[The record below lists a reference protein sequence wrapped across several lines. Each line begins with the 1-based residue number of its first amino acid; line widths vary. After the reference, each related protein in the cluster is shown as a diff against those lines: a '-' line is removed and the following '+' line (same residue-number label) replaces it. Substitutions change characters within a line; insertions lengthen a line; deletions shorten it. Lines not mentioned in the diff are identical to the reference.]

1 MAWYS
6 KDYSYPIPRW
16 KFPHRLKDENGKSYT
31 GENAFDNRHKLG
43 WIDVPSPPTIEDTQK
58 LIWLGHV
65 WYVTDVT
72 DEKIAAQWKDIRSG
86 RDNELSKSDWTQI
99 PVSNVVFN
107 TIELSSDAVYSTFS
121 MTSNNAAIVVDDTV
135 TFGSVTGVVT
145 DVYMVTPDFDEEA
158 NSQPDDIVT
167 VQAQMEEHVANGS
180 IINFTGS
187 RIKYGEEIGD
197 PTETEE
203 INFAGVVE
211 STVSEAII
219 DGLAV
224 GETITSGSVTVDIH
238 EVVVANSTA
247 NIIRVVTPSNIPT
260 GAVTLNSTVTFAGT
274 ADSVTSM
281 AAYGYPG
288 NYIDANVHSQ
298 FVTYRQELR
307 DLPATYAAN
316 VYAVVYPDYP
326 DYSFDQ

>member
-6 KDYSYPIPRW
+6 KDYSYPVPRW
-16 KFPHRLKDENGKSYT
+16 RFPHRLKDENGKSYT

-43 WIDVPSPPTIEDTQK
+43 WIDVPSPPIINQYQELT
-58 LIWLGHV
+58 WLGHV
-65 WYVTDVT
+65 WNVSDKTDDV
-72 DEKIAAQWKDIRSG
+72 IASKWEVIRAE
-86 RDNELSKSDWTQI
+86 RDNKLAQSDWTQE

-107 TIELSSDAVYSTFS
+107 TIELSSGASYSIFS
-121 MTSNNAAIVVDDTV
+121 MTSNNAAITVDDTV

-145 DVYMVTPDFDEEA
+145 DVYMVTPPYGEEEEV
-158 NSQPDDIVT
+158 PDDVVT
-167 VQAQMEEHVANGS
+167 VKTQMTEHVANGS
-180 IINFTGS
+180 IINFTTAAN
-187 RIKYGEEIGD
+187 
-197 PTETEE
+197 TEVSFT
-203 INFAGVVE
+203 GVVAN
-211 STVSEAII
+211 TVSEAII

-247 NIIRVVTPSNIPT
+247 NIIRVITPSDIPT
-260 GAVTLNSTVTFAGT
+260 GAVTFNSAVTFAGT
-274 ADSVTSM
+274 ADAVTSM
-281 AAYGYPG
+281 AAYGHPG

-316 VYAVVYPDYP
+316 VYAVVYPQYP
-326 DYSFDQ
+326 DYQVD

>member
-16 KFPHRLKDENGKSYT
+16 RFPHRLKDENGKSYT
-31 GENAFDNRHKLG
+31 GENAFNNRHKLG
-43 WIDVPSPPTIEDTQK
+43 WIDVSSPPTIGVNDRLT
-58 LIWLGHV
+58 WLGHV
-65 WYVTDVT
+65 WNVADVT
-72 DEKIAAQWKDIRSG
+72 DENIAKQWEDIRAG
-86 RDNELSKSDWTQI
+86 RDNELAQSDWTQE

-121 MTSNNAAIVVDDTV
+121 MTSNNAMIAVDDTV
-135 TFGSVTGVVT
+135 TFESVTGVVK
-145 DVYMVTPDFDEEA
+145 DVYMVNPPWDMEGDAPD
-158 NSQPDDIVT
+158 PVVT
-167 VQAQMEEHVANGS
+167 VKAQMTEHVANGS
-180 IINFTGS
+180 IINFTS
-187 RIKYGEEIGD
+187 AAN
-197 PTETEE
+197 TEVSFT
-203 INFAGVVE
+203 GVVAN
-211 STVSEAII
+211 TVSEAII

-224 GETITSGSVTVDIH
+224 GGTITSGSLTVDIH

-247 NIIRVVTPSNIPT
+247 NIIRVVTPSDIPT

-281 AAYGYPG
+281 AAYGHPG

-298 FVTYRQELR
+298 FVTYRQALR

-326 DYSFDQ
+326 DYSPDQ

>member
-6 KDYSYPIPRW
+6 KDYSYPIQRW

-31 GENAFDNRHKLG
+31 GENAFNNRHKLG
-43 WIDVPSPPTIEDTQK
+43 WIDVPAPPAIGENERLT
-58 LIWLGHV
+58 WLGHV
-65 WYVTDVT
+65 WNVSDETDNI
-72 DEKIAAQWKDIRSG
+72 IASKWENVRSS
-86 RDNELSKSDWTQI
+86 RNLSLADTDWTQI

-107 TIELSSDAVYSTFS
+107 TIELSSDAVHSTFS
-121 MTSNNAAIVVDDTV
+121 MTSNNAAITVNDTV

-145 DVYMVTPDFDEEA
+145 DVYMVTPPYDIEEEA
-158 NSQPDDIVT
+158 PDDVVT
-167 VQAQMEEHVANGS
+167 VKAQMTEHVANGS
-180 IINFTGS
+180 IINFTS
-187 RIKYGEEIGD
+187 AAN
-197 PTETEE
+197 TEVSFT
-203 INFAGVVE
+203 GVIE
-211 STVSEAII
+211 NTVSEAII

-247 NIIRVVTPSNIPT
+247 NIIRVVTPSDIPT

-281 AAYGYPG
+281 AAYGHPG
-288 NYIDANVHSQ
+288 RYILANVHSQ
-298 FVTYRQELR
+298 FVTYRQALR
-307 DLPATYAAN
+307 DLPETYAAN

>member
-6 KDYSYPIPRW
+6 KDYSYPVPRW

-43 WIDVPSPPTIEDTQK
+43 WIDVPIPPVIGENQELT
-58 LIWLGHV
+58 WLGHV
-65 WYVTDVT
+65 WHVADIT
-72 DEKIAAQWKDIRSG
+72 DEKIANKWESIRST
-86 RDNELSKSDWTQI
+86 RDQILIDTDWTQV

-121 MTSNNAAIVVDDTV
+121 MTSNNAMIAVDDTV

-145 DVYMVTPDFDEEA
+145 DVYMVTPPYDIEEEV
-158 NSQPDDIVT
+158 PDDVVT
-167 VQAQMEEHVANGS
+167 VKTQMTEHVANGS
-180 IINFTGS
+180 IINFTS
-187 RIKYGEEIGD
+187 AAN
-197 PTETEE
+197 TEVSFT
-203 INFAGVVE
+203 GVVE

-247 NIIRVVTPSNIPT
+247 NIIRVVTPSDIPT

-281 AAYGYPG
+281 AAYGHPG
-288 NYIDANVHSQ
+288 RYILANVHSQ
-298 FVTYRQELR
+298 FVTYRQALR
-307 DLPATYAAN
+307 DLPETYAAN

>member
-43 WIDVPSPPTIEDTQK
+43 WIDVPSPPTIEDTEK
-58 LIWLGHV
+58 LTWLGYV
-65 WYVTDVT
+65 WNVTDNT
-72 DEKIAAQWKDIRSG
+72 DNIIASKWEEVRSIRDSNLA
-86 RDNELSKSDWTQI
+86 DTDWTQE

-107 TIELSSDAVYSTFS
+107 TIELSSGASYSTFS
-121 MTSNNAAIVVDDTV
+121 MTSNNAAIAVDDTV

-145 DVYMVTPDFDEEA
+145 DVYMVTPPYDIEDER
-158 NSQPDDIVT
+158 PDDVVT
-167 VQAQMEEHVANGS
+167 VKAQMTEHVANGS
-180 IINFTGS
+180 IINFTTAAN
-187 RIKYGEEIGD
+187 
-197 PTETEE
+197 TEVSFT
-203 INFAGVVE
+203 GVVAN
-211 STVSEAII
+211 TVSEAII

-316 VYAVVYPDYP
+316 VYAVVYPSYP
-326 DYSFDQ
+326 DYQVDQ

>member
-6 KDYSYPIPRW
+6 KDYSYPVPRW
-16 KFPHRLKDENGKSYT
+16 RFPFRLKDENGKSYT
-31 GENAFDNRHKLG
+31 GENAFNNRHKLG
-43 WIDVPSPPTIEDTQK
+43 WIDVPTPPTIDDTQR
-58 LIWLGHV
+58 LTWLGYV
-65 WYVTDVT
+65 WHVT
-72 DEKIAAQWKDIRSG
+72 DETDNIIASKWENVRSV
-86 RDNELSKSDWTQI
+86 RNQNLADTDWTQE

-121 MTSNNAAIVVDDTV
+121 MTSNNAAISVDDTV

-145 DVYMVTPDFDEEA
+145 DVYMVNPPWDMEGDVPD
-158 NSQPDDIVT
+158 PVVT
-167 VQAQMEEHVANGS
+167 VKSQMTEHVANGS
-180 IINFTGS
+180 IINFTTAAN
-187 RIKYGEEIGD
+187 
-197 PTETEE
+197 TEVSFT
-203 INFAGVVE
+203 GVVAN
-211 STVSEAII
+211 TVSEAII

-238 EVVVANSTA
+238 EVLVANSTA
-247 NIIRVVTPSNIPT
+247 NIIRVVTPSDIPT

-281 AAYGYPG
+281 AAYGHPG
-288 NYIDANVHSQ
+288 NYILANVHSQ

-326 DYSFDQ
+326 DYSLDK

>member
-6 KDYSYPIPRW
+6 KDYSYPVPRW

-43 WIDVPSPPTIEDTQK
+43 WIDVPAPPVIGENQEVT
-58 LIWLGHV
+58 WLGHV
-65 WYVTDVT
+65 WNITDVT
-72 DEKIAAQWKDIRSG
+72 EKKIEAQWADIRSG
-86 RDNELSKSDWTQI
+86 RDNELAQSDWTQI
-99 PVSNVVFN
+99 PASNVVFN

-121 MTSNNAAIVVDDTV
+121 MTSNNAAIAVDDTV
-135 TFGSVTGVVT
+135 TFGSVTGVVK
-145 DVYMVTPDFDEEA
+145 DVYMVNPPWDMEGDAPD
-158 NSQPDDIVT
+158 PVVT
-167 VQAQMEEHVANGS
+167 VKTQMTEHVANGS
-180 IINFTGS
+180 IINFTS
-187 RIKYGEEIGD
+187 AAN
-197 PTETEE
+197 TEVSFT
-203 INFAGVVE
+203 GVVE

-247 NIIRVVTPSNIPT
+247 NIIRVVTPSDIPT

-281 AAYGYPG
+281 AAYGHPG
-288 NYIDANVHSQ
+288 NYILANVHSQ
-298 FVTYRQELR
+298 FVTYRQALR

-326 DYSFDQ
+326 DYQVD

>member
-31 GENAFDNRHKLG
+31 GENAFNNRHKLG
-43 WIDVPSPPTIEDTQK
+43 WIDVPRPPSISENERLT
-58 LIWLGHV
+58 WLGHV
-65 WYVTDVT
+65 WNVADVT
-72 DEKIAAQWKDIRSG
+72 DEIIASKWENVRSV
-86 RDNELSKSDWTQI
+86 RNQSLADTDWTQE

-121 MTSNNAAIVVDDTV
+121 MTSNNAMIAVDDTV
-135 TFGSVTGVVT
+135 TFGSVTGIVT
-145 DVYMVTPDFDEEA
+145 GVSMVTPNFDEEA
-158 NSQPDDIVT
+158 NTQPDDVVT
-167 VQAQMEEHVANGS
+167 VKTQMTEHVANGS
-180 IINFTGS
+180 IINFTTAAN
-187 RIKYGEEIGD
+187 
-197 PTETEE
+197 TEVSFT
-203 INFAGVVE
+203 GVVA

-224 GETITSGSVTVDIH
+224 GDKITSGSVTVDIH
-238 EVVVANSTA
+238 EVLVANSTA
-247 NIIRVVTPSNIPT
+247 NIIRVVTPSDIPT

-281 AAYGYPG
+281 AAYGHPG
-288 NYIDANVHSQ
+288 NYILANVHSQ

-316 VYAVVYPDYP
+316 VYAVVYPSYP
-326 DYSFDQ
+326 DYSPDQ

>member
-6 KDYSYPIPRW
+6 KDYSYPVPRW

-31 GENAFDNRHKLG
+31 GENAFNNRHKLG
-43 WIDVPSPPTIEDTQK
+43 WIDVPTPPTIDDNQELT
-58 LIWLGHV
+58 WLGYI
-65 WYVTDVT
+65 WNITDVT
-72 DEKIAAQWKDIRSG
+72 DKNIANEWEHIRSI
-86 RDNELSKSDWTQI
+86 RNDSLADTDWTQV

-107 TIELSSDAVYSTFS
+107 TIELSSDAVHSTFS
-121 MTSNNAAIVVDDTV
+121 MTSNNAAIAVDDTV

-145 DVYMVTPDFDEEA
+145 DVYMVTPSFGEEEEV
-158 NSQPDDIVT
+158 PDDVVT
-167 VQAQMEEHVANGS
+167 VKTQMTQHVANGS
-180 IINFTGS
+180 IINFTS
-187 RIKYGEEIGD
+187 AAN
-197 PTETEE
+197 TEVSFT
-203 INFAGVVE
+203 GVVE

-247 NIIRVVTPSNIPT
+247 NIIRVVTPSDIPT

-281 AAYGYPG
+281 AAYGHPG
-288 NYIDANVHSQ
+288 NYILANVHSQ
-298 FVTYRQELR
+298 FVTYRQALR
-307 DLPATYAAN
+307 DLPATYANN

-326 DYSFDQ
+326 DYSPDQ

>member
-31 GENAFDNRHKLG
+31 GENAFDNRHELG
-43 WIDVPSPPTIEDTQK
+43 WIDVPSPPALEDNQRLT
-58 LIWLGHV
+58 WLGYVWHV
-65 WYVTDVT
+65 SDETDKV
-72 DEKIAAQWKDIRSG
+72 IASKWEQVRSIRDS
-86 RDNELSKSDWTQI
+86 NLTETDWTQE

-121 MTSNNAAIVVDDTV
+121 MTSNNAAIAVDDTV

-145 DVYMVTPDFDEEA
+145 DVYMVNLPHDIEEDAPD
-158 NSQPDDIVT
+158 PVVT
-167 VQAQMEEHVANGS
+167 VKAQMTEHVANGS
-180 IINFTGS
+180 IMNFTTAAN
-187 RIKYGEEIGD
+187 
-197 PTETEE
+197 TEVSFT
-203 INFAGVVE
+203 GVVE

-247 NIIRVVTPSNIPT
+247 NIIRVVTPSDIPT
-260 GAVTLNSTVTFAGT
+260 GAVTLNSTVTFAGA

-281 AAYGYPG
+281 AAYGHPG
-288 NYIDANVHSQ
+288 NYILANVHSQ
-298 FVTYRQELR
+298 FVTYRQALR

-326 DYSFDQ
+326 DYSPDQ

>member
-31 GENAFDNRHKLG
+31 GENAFNNRHKLG
-43 WIDVPSPPTIEDTQK
+43 WIDVPAPPAIGENERLT
-58 LIWLGHV
+58 WLGHV
-65 WYVTDVT
+65 WNVSDETDNI
-72 DEKIAAQWKDIRSG
+72 IASKWENVRSS
-86 RDNELSKSDWTQI
+86 RNLSLADTDWTQV

-107 TIELSSDAVYSTFS
+107 TIELSSDAVHSTFS
-121 MTSNNAAIVVDDTV
+121 MTSNNAAITVNDTV
-135 TFGSVTGVVT
+135 TFGSVTGVVK
-145 DVYMVTPDFDEEA
+145 DVYMVSPPWDMEEDVPD
-158 NSQPDDIVT
+158 PVVT
-167 VQAQMEEHVANGS
+167 VKTQMTEHVANGS
-180 IINFTGS
+180 IINFTS
-187 RIKYGEEIGD
+187 AAN
-197 PTETEE
+197 TEVSFT
-203 INFAGVVE
+203 GVVAN
-211 STVSEAII
+211 TVSEAII

-247 NIIRVVTPSNIPT
+247 NIIRVVTPSDIPT

-281 AAYGYPG
+281 AAYGHPG
-288 NYIDANVHSQ
+288 RYIDANVHSQ

-316 VYAVVYPDYP
+316 VHAVVYPDYP
-326 DYSFDQ
+326 DYSPDQ

>member
-6 KDYSYPIPRW
+6 KDYSYPIQRW

-31 GENAFDNRHKLG
+31 GENAFNNRHKLG
-43 WIDVPSPPTIEDTQK
+43 WIDVPAPPAIGENERLT
-58 LIWLGHV
+58 WLGHV
-65 WYVTDVT
+65 WNVTDVT
-72 DEKIAAQWKDIRSG
+72 NENIANKWEGIRST
-86 RDNELSKSDWTQI
+86 RDQILIDTDWTQV

-107 TIELSSDAVYSTFS
+107 TIELSSDAVHSTFS
-121 MTSNNAAIVVDDTV
+121 MTSNNAAIAVNDTV

-145 DVYMVTPDFDEEA
+145 DVYMVNPPWDMEGDVPD
-158 NSQPDDIVT
+158 PVVT
-167 VQAQMEEHVANGS
+167 VKTQMTEHVANGS
-180 IINFTGS
+180 IINFTS
-187 RIKYGEEIGD
+187 AAN
-197 PTETEE
+197 TEVSFT
-203 INFAGVVE
+203 GVVE
-211 STVSEAII
+211 NTVSEAII

-247 NIIRVVTPSNIPT
+247 NIIRVVTPSDIPT

-281 AAYGYPG
+281 AAYGHPG
-288 NYIDANVHSQ
+288 NYILANVHSQ

-326 DYSFDQ
+326 DYSPDQ

>member
-58 LIWLGHV
+58 LTWLGHV

-121 MTSNNAAIVVDDTV
+121 MTSNNAAIAVDDAV
-135 TFGSVTGVVT
+135 TFGSVTGIVT
-145 DVYMVTPDFDEEA
+145 DVYMVTPPYDMEEEV
-158 NSQPDDIVT
+158 PDDVVT
-167 VQAQMEEHVANGS
+167 VKAQMTEHVANGS
-180 IINFTGS
+180 IINFTTAAN
-187 RIKYGEEIGD
+187 
-197 PTETEE
+197 TEVSFT
-203 INFAGVVE
+203 GVVAN
-211 STVSEAII
+211 TVSEAII

-238 EVVVANSTA
+238 EIVVANSTA
-247 NIIRVVTPSNIPT
+247 NIIRVITPSDIPT

-274 ADSVTSM
+274 ADAVTSM

-316 VYAVVYPDYP
+316 VYAVVYPSYP
-326 DYSFDQ
+326 DYQVD

>member
-31 GENAFDNRHKLG
+31 GENAFNNRHELG
-43 WIDVPSPPTIEDTQK
+43 WIDVPSPPTIDDTQR
-58 LIWLGHV
+58 LTWLGHV
-65 WYVTDVT
+65 WHVDDVT
-72 DEKIAAQWKDIRSG
+72 DEIIASKWENVRSV
-86 RDNELSKSDWTQI
+86 RNQSLADTDWTQE
-99 PVSNVVFN
+99 PASNVVFN

-121 MTSNNAAIVVDDTV
+121 MTSNNAMIAVDDTV
-135 TFGSVTGVVT
+135 TFGSVTGIVT
-145 DVYMVTPDFDEEA
+145 GVSMVSPSFDEEA
-158 NSQPDDIVT
+158 NTQPDDVVT
-167 VQAQMEEHVANGS
+167 VKTQMTEHVANGS
-180 IINFTGS
+180 IINFTTAAN
-187 RIKYGEEIGD
+187 
-197 PTETEE
+197 TEVSFT
-203 INFAGVVE
+203 GVVA

-224 GETITSGSVTVDIH
+224 GDTITSGSVTVDIH
-238 EVVVANSTA
+238 EVLVANSTA
-247 NIIRVVTPSNIPT
+247 NIIRVVTPSDIST

-281 AAYGYPG
+281 AAYGHPG
-288 NYIDANVHSQ
+288 NYILANVHSQ

-316 VYAVVYPDYP
+316 VYAVVYPSYP
-326 DYSFDQ
+326 DYSPDQ

>member
-6 KDYSYPIPRW
+6 KDYSYPVPRW

-43 WIDVPSPPTIEDTQK
+43 WIDVPSPPTIDDNQELT
-58 LIWLGHV
+58 WLGYV
-65 WYVTDVT
+65 WNVYDMTDDITTSKWEDVRSLRN
-72 DEKIAAQWKDIRSG
+72 DSLAQ
-86 RDNELSKSDWTQI
+86 SDWTQE

-121 MTSNNAAIVVDDTV
+121 MTSNNAAITVDDTV

-145 DVYMVTPDFDEEA
+145 DVYMVTPPYGMEDEV
-158 NSQPDDIVT
+158 PDDVVT
-167 VQAQMEEHVANGS
+167 VKAQMTEHVANGS
-180 IINFTGS
+180 IINFTTAAN
-187 RIKYGEEIGD
+187 
-197 PTETEE
+197 TEVSFT
-203 INFAGVVE
+203 GVIAD
-211 STVSEAII
+211 TVSEAII

-224 GETITSGSVTVDIH
+224 GETITSGSITADIH
-238 EVVVANSTA
+238 EVLVANSTA
-247 NIIRVVTPSNIPT
+247 NIIKVVTPSDIPT

-274 ADSVTSM
+274 ADDVTSM
-281 AAYGYPG
+281 AAYGHPG

-316 VYAVVYPDYP
+316 VYAVIYPQYPDYQV
-326 DYSFDQ
+326 D

>member
-6 KDYSYPIPRW
+6 KDYSYPVPRW
-16 KFPHRLKDENGKSYT
+16 RFPHRLKDENGKSYT

-43 WIDVPSPPTIEDTQK
+43 WIDVPSPPIVDNNQELT
-58 LIWLGHV
+58 WLGYV
-65 WYVTDVT
+65 WNVTDVT
-72 DEKIAAQWKDIRSG
+72 DKNIANEWEKV
-86 RDNELSKSDWTQI
+86 RDDRNQYLEDTDWTQE

-121 MTSNNAAIVVDDTV
+121 MTSNNAAISVDDTV

-145 DVYMVTPDFDEEA
+145 DVYMVTPPYDTEEGEV
-158 NSQPDDIVT
+158 PDDVVT
-167 VQAQMEEHVANGS
+167 VKTQMTEHVANGS
-180 IINFTGS
+180 IINFTTAAN
-187 RIKYGEEIGD
+187 
-197 PTETEE
+197 TEVSFT
-203 INFAGVVE
+203 GVVAN
-211 STVSEAII
+211 TVSEAII

-247 NIIRVVTPSNIPT
+247 NIIRVITPSDIPT
-260 GAVTLNSTVTFAGT
+260 GAVTLNGTVTFAGT

-281 AAYGYPG
+281 AAYGHPG
-288 NYIDANVHSQ
+288 NYIPANVHSQ

-316 VYAVVYPDYP
+316 VYAVVYPSYP
-326 DYSFDQ
+326 DYQVD

>member
-6 KDYSYPIPRW
+6 KDYSYPVPRW
-16 KFPHRLKDENGKSYT
+16 RFPHRLKDENGKSYT
-31 GENAFDNRHKLG
+31 GKNAFDNRHKLG

-58 LIWLGHV
+58 LIWLGYV
-65 WYVTDVT
+65 WNVTDDT
-72 DEKIAAQWKDIRSG
+72 DNVIASKWENIRIV
-86 RDNELSKSDWTQI
+86 RDNELAQSDWTQE

-107 TIELSSDAVYSTFS
+107 TIELSSGASYSTFS
-121 MTSNNAAIVVDDTV
+121 MTSNNAAIAVDDTV

-145 DVYMVTPDFDEEA
+145 DVYMVTPPYDIEDEK
-158 NSQPDDIVT
+158 PDDVVT
-167 VQAQMEEHVANGS
+167 VKAQMTEHVANGS
-180 IINFTGS
+180 IINFTTAAN
-187 RIKYGEEIGD
+187 
-197 PTETEE
+197 TEVSFT
-203 INFAGVVE
+203 GVVAN
-211 STVSEAII
+211 TVSEAII

-247 NIIRVVTPSNIPT
+247 NIIRVVTPSDIPT
-260 GAVTLNSTVTFAGT
+260 GAVTLNSAVTFAGT
-274 ADSVTSM
+274 ADGVTSM
-281 AAYGYPG
+281 ASYGHPG
-288 NYIDANVHSQ
+288 NYILANVHSQ

-326 DYSFDQ
+326 DYSPD

>member
-6 KDYSYPIPRW
+6 KDYSYPVPRW

-43 WIDVPSPPTIEDTQK
+43 WIDVPSPPSIIDTQK

-65 WYVTDVT
+65 WYVADETDK
-72 DEKIAAQWKDIRSG
+72 KIASKWEEVRSV
-86 RDNELSKSDWTQI
+86 RDSSLADTDWTQE

-107 TIELSSDAVYSTFS
+107 TIELSSGASYSTFS
-121 MTSNNAAIVVDDTV
+121 MTSNNAAIAVDDTV

-145 DVYMVTPDFDEEA
+145 DVYMVTPPYIIDEEDA
-158 NSQPDDIVT
+158 PDPVVT
-167 VQAQMEEHVANGS
+167 VEARMTEHVANGS
-180 IINFTGS
+180 IINFTTAANT
-187 RIKYGEEIGD
+187 EISF
-197 PTETEE
+197 T
-203 INFAGVVE
+203 GVVAN
-211 STVSEAII
+211 TVSEAII

-247 NIIRVVTPSNIPT
+247 NIIRVVTPSDIPT
-260 GAVTLNSTVTFAGT
+260 GEVTLNGAVTFDGT
-274 ADSVTSM
+274 ADGVTSM
-281 AAYGYPG
+281 AAYGHPG
-288 NYIDANVHSQ
+288 KYILANVHSQ

-316 VYAVVYPDYP
+316 VYAVVYPNRP
-326 DYSFDQ
+326 IVR

>member
-6 KDYSYPIPRW
+6 KDYSYPVPRW

-43 WIDVPSPPTIEDTQK
+43 WIDVPPPPVIDNNQEVT
-58 LIWLGHV
+58 WLGHV
-65 WYVTDVT
+65 WNITDVT
-72 DEKIAAQWKDIRSG
+72 EKKIEAQLADIRSG
-86 RDNELSKSDWTQI
+86 RDNELAQSDWTQI
-99 PVSNVVFN
+99 PASNVVFN

-121 MTSNNAAIVVDDTV
+121 MTSNNAAIAVDDTV
-135 TFGSVTGVVT
+135 TLGSVTGVVK
-145 DVYMVTPDFDEEA
+145 DVYMVNPPWDMEGDAPD
-158 NSQPDDIVT
+158 PVVT
-167 VQAQMEEHVANGS
+167 VKTQMTEHVANGS
-180 IINFTGS
+180 IINFTS
-187 RIKYGEEIGD
+187 AAN
-197 PTETEE
+197 TEVSFT
-203 INFAGVVE
+203 GVVAN
-211 STVSEAII
+211 TVSEAII

-247 NIIRVVTPSNIPT
+247 NIIRVVTPSDIPT
-260 GAVTLNSTVTFAGT
+260 GAVTLNSAVTFAGT

-281 AAYGYPG
+281 AAYGHPG
-288 NYIDANVHSQ
+288 RYIDANVHSQ

-326 DYSFDQ
+326 DYQVD

>member
-6 KDYSYPIPRW
+6 KDYSYPIQRW

-31 GENAFDNRHKLG
+31 GENAFNNRHKLG
-43 WIDVPSPPTIEDTQK
+43 WIDVDAPPPVGENERLT
-58 LIWLGHV
+58 WLGHV
-65 WYVTDVT
+65 WHVADVT
-72 DEKIAAQWKDIRSG
+72 DENIANEWERVRSIRNDSLA
-86 RDNELSKSDWTQI
+86 DTDWTQG

-107 TIELSSDAVYSTFS
+107 TIELSSDAVHSTFS
-121 MTSNNAAIVVDDTV
+121 MTSNNAAITVNDTV
-135 TFGSVTGVVT
+135 TFGSVTGVVK
-145 DVYMVTPDFDEEA
+145 DVYMVSPSWDMEGDVPD
-158 NSQPDDIVT
+158 PVVT
-167 VQAQMEEHVANGS
+167 VKTQMTEHVANGS
-180 IINFTGS
+180 IINFTS
-187 RIKYGEEIGD
+187 AAN
-197 PTETEE
+197 TEVSFT
-203 INFAGVVE
+203 GVVE

-238 EVVVANSTA
+238 EIVVANSTA
-247 NIIRVVTPSNIPT
+247 NIIRLVTPSDIPT

-281 AAYGYPG
+281 AAYGHPG
-288 NYIDANVHSQ
+288 KYIDANVHSQ

-326 DYSFDQ
+326 DYQVD

>member
-16 KFPHRLKDENGKSYT
+16 RFPHRLKDENGKSYT

-43 WIDVPSPPTIEDTQK
+43 WIDVPSPPVIGENQELT
-58 LIWLGHV
+58 WLGHV
-65 WYVTDVT
+65 WNVTDVT
-72 DEKIAAQWKDIRSG
+72 DKIIADKWKNTRTA
-86 RDNELSKSDWTQI
+86 RDTMLADTDWTQE

-121 MTSNNAAIVVDDTV
+121 MTSNNAMIAVDDTV

-145 DVYMVTPDFDEEA
+145 DVYMVTPPYDVDEEEK
-158 NSQPDDIVT
+158 PDDVVT
-167 VQAQMEEHVANGS
+167 VKTQMTEHVANGS
-180 IINFTGS
+180 IINFTTAAN
-187 RIKYGEEIGD
+187 
-197 PTETEE
+197 TEVSFT
-203 INFAGVVE
+203 GVVAN
-211 STVSEAII
+211 TVSEAII

-224 GETITSGSVTVDIH
+224 GDTITSGSVTVDIH
-238 EVVVANSTA
+238 EVLVANSTA
-247 NIIRVVTPSNIPT
+247 NIIRVVTPSDIPT

-274 ADSVTSM
+274 ADAVTSM
-281 AAYGYPG
+281 AAYGHPG

-298 FVTYRQELR
+298 FVTYRQALR

-326 DYSFDQ
+326 DYSPD

>member
-6 KDYSYPIPRW
+6 KDYSYPIQRW

-43 WIDVPSPPTIEDTQK
+43 WIDVDAPPAVGENERLT
-58 LIWLGHV
+58 WLGHV
-65 WYVTDVT
+65 WHVADVT
-72 DEKIAAQWKDIRSG
+72 DENIANKWEGIRST
-86 RDNELSKSDWTQI
+86 RDQILIDTDWTQV
-99 PVSNVVFN
+99 PVSDVVFN

-121 MTSNNAAIVVDDTV
+121 MTSNNAAIAVDDTV

-145 DVYMVTPDFDEEA
+145 DVYMVSPPYDIEEEA
-158 NSQPDDIVT
+158 PDDVVT
-167 VQAQMEEHVANGS
+167 VKAQMTEHVANGS

-187 RIKYGEEIGD
+187 REEPVDD
-197 PTETEE
+197 PSETPETKE
-203 INFAGVVE
+203 VNFTGVVG

-247 NIIRVVTPSNIPT
+247 NIIRVVTPSDIPT

-281 AAYGYPG
+281 AAYGHPC
-288 NYIDANVHSQ
+288 NYILANVHSQ
-298 FVTYRQELR
+298 FVTYRQALR
-307 DLPATYAAN
+307 DLPATYSAN

-326 DYSFDQ
+326 DYQVD

>member
-6 KDYSYPIPRW
+6 KDYSYPIQRW

-43 WIDVPSPPTIEDTQK
+43 WIDVDAPPAVGENERLT
-58 LIWLGHV
+58 WLGHV
-65 WYVTDVT
+65 WHVADITN
-72 DEKIAAQWKDIRSG
+72 ENIANKWESIRST
-86 RDNELSKSDWTQI
+86 RDQILIDTDWTQV

-121 MTSNNAAIVVDDTV
+121 MTSNNAAIAVDDTV

-145 DVYMVTPDFDEEA
+145 DVYMVTPPHDAEEEV
-158 NSQPDDIVT
+158 PDDVVT
-167 VQAQMEEHVANGS
+167 IKTQMTEHVANGS
-180 IINFTGS
+180 IINFTS
-187 RIKYGEEIGD
+187 AAN
-197 PTETEE
+197 TEVSFT
-203 INFAGVVE
+203 GVVE

-247 NIIRVVTPSNIPT
+247 NIIRVVTPSDIPT

-281 AAYGYPG
+281 AAYGHPG
-288 NYIDANVHSQ
+288 NYILANVHSQ
-298 FVTYRQELR
+298 FVTYRQALR

-326 DYSFDQ
+326 DYQVD

>member
-6 KDYSYPIPRW
+6 KDYSYPVPRW
-16 KFPHRLKDENGKSYT
+16 RFPFRLKDENGKSYT

-43 WIDVPSPPTIEDTQK
+43 WIDVPSPPTIDDTQK
-58 LIWLGHV
+58 LTWLGHV
-65 WYVTDVT
+65 WYISDNTDNA
-72 DEKIAAQWKDIRSG
+72 IA
-86 RDNELSKSDWTQI
+86 SKWEEVRTVRNSSLADTDWTQE

-107 TIELSSDAVYSTFS
+107 TIELSSDASYSTFS
-121 MTSNNAAIVVDDTV
+121 MTSNNALIAVDDTV

-145 DVYMVTPDFDEEA
+145 DVYMVTPPYTDEEEK
-158 NSQPDDIVT
+158 PDDVVT
-167 VQAQMEEHVANGS
+167 VKAQMTEHVANGS

-187 RIKYGEEIGD
+187 REEPVND
-197 PTETEE
+197 FAETPETKE
-203 INFAGVVE
+203 VNFAGVVE

-247 NIIRVVTPSNIPT
+247 NIIRVVTPSDIPT

-281 AAYGYPG
+281 AAYGHPG

-316 VYAVVYPDYP
+316 VYAVIYPDYP
-326 DYSFDQ
+326 DYLLD

>member
-6 KDYSYPIPRW
+6 KDYSYPVPRW
-16 KFPHRLKDENGKSYT
+16 RFPHRLKDENGKSYT

-43 WIDVPSPPTIEDTQK
+43 WIDVPTPPTIDDTQR
-58 LIWLGHV
+58 LTWLGHV
-65 WYVTDVT
+65 WHVTDVT
-72 DEKIAAQWKDIRSG
+72 DNIIASKWEIVRTA
-86 RDNELSKSDWTQI
+86 RDNELVETDWTQE

-121 MTSNNAAIVVDDTV
+121 MTSNNAAISVDDTV

-145 DVYMVTPDFDEEA
+145 DVTMVSLPWGMEGDAPD
-158 NSQPDDIVT
+158 PVVT
-167 VQAQMEEHVANGS
+167 VKTQMTEHVANGS
-180 IINFTGS
+180 IINFTTAAN
-187 RIKYGEEIGD
+187 
-197 PTETEE
+197 TEVSFT
-203 INFAGVVE
+203 GVVAN
-211 STVSEAII
+211 TVSEAII

-238 EVVVANSTA
+238 EVLVANSTA
-247 NIIRVVTPSNIPT
+247 NIIRVVTPSDIPT

-281 AAYGYPG
+281 AAYGHPG
-288 NYIDANVHSQ
+288 NYILANVHSQ
-298 FVTYRQELR
+298 FVTYRQALR

-326 DYSFDQ
+326 DYSPDQ

>member
-6 KDYSYPIPRW
+6 KDYSYPVPRW

-31 GENAFDNRHKLG
+31 GENAFNNRHKLG
-43 WIDVPSPPTIEDTQK
+43 WIDVPSPPTIGVNDRLT
-58 LIWLGHV
+58 WLGHV
-65 WYVTDVT
+65 WNVADVT
-72 DEKIAAQWKDIRSG
+72 DEIITKQWEDIRAG
-86 RDNELSKSDWTQI
+86 RDNELAQSDWTQE

-121 MTSNNAAIVVDDTV
+121 MTSNNAMIAVDDTV

-145 DVYMVTPDFDEEA
+145 EVSMVTPPYDIEEEV
-158 NSQPDDIVT
+158 PDDVVT
-167 VQAQMEEHVANGS
+167 VKAQMTEHVANGS
-180 IINFTGS
+180 IINFTS
-187 RIKYGEEIGD
+187 AAN
-197 PTETEE
+197 TEVSFT
-203 INFAGVVE
+203 GVVAN
-211 STVSEAII
+211 TVSEAII

-224 GETITSGSVTVDIH
+224 GGTITSGSLTVDIH

-247 NIIRVVTPSNIPT
+247 NIIRVVTPSDIPT

-281 AAYGYPG
+281 AAYGHPG

-298 FVTYRQELR
+298 FVTYRQALR

-326 DYSFDQ
+326 DYQVD

>member
-16 KFPHRLKDENGKSYT
+16 RFPHRLKDENGKSYT
-31 GENAFDNRHKLG
+31 GENAFNNRHKLG
-43 WIDVPSPPTIEDTQK
+43 WIDVPSPPPVTNTQR
-58 LIWLGHV
+58 LAWLGYT
-65 WYVTDVT
+65 WYAFDETDNVIASEW
-72 DEKIAAQWKDIRSG
+72 EKV
-86 RDNELSKSDWTQI
+86 RDNRNQYLADTDWTQE

-121 MTSNNAAIVVDDTV
+121 MTSNNAAISVNDTV

-145 DVYMVTPDFDEEA
+145 DVTMVTPPYDTEEGEV
-158 NSQPDDIVT
+158 PDGVVT
-167 VQAQMEEHVANGS
+167 VKTQMTEHVANGS
-180 IINFTGS
+180 IINFTTAAN
-187 RIKYGEEIGD
+187 
-197 PTETEE
+197 TEVSFT
-203 INFAGVVE
+203 GVVAN
-211 STVSEAII
+211 TVSEAII

-247 NIIRVVTPSNIPT
+247 NIIRVVTPSDIPT
-260 GAVTLNSTVTFAGT
+260 GSVTLNSAVTFAGT
-274 ADSVTSM
+274 ADTVTSM
-281 AAYGYPG
+281 AAYGHPG
-288 NYIDANVHSQ
+288 NYIDENVHSQ

-316 VYAVVYPDYP
+316 VYTVVYPSYP
-326 DYSFDQ
+326 DY

>member
-6 KDYSYPIPRW
+6 KDYSYPVPHW

-31 GENAFDNRHKLG
+31 GENAFNNRHKLG
-43 WIDVPSPPTIEDTQK
+43 WIDVPSPPVIDDNQELT
-58 LIWLGHV
+58 WLGYV
-65 WYVTDVT
+65 WNVTDVT
-72 DEKIAAQWKDIRSG
+72 DEKIAAQWEDIRSG
-86 RDNELSKSDWTQI
+86 RDNELAQSDWTQI

-121 MTSNNAAIVVDDTV
+121 MTSNNAAIAVDDTV

-145 DVYMVTPDFDEEA
+145 DVYMVTPPYGIEEEK
-158 NSQPDDIVT
+158 PDDVVT
-167 VQAQMEEHVANGS
+167 VKTQMTEHVANGS
-180 IINFTGS
+180 IINFTS
-187 RIKYGEEIGD
+187 AAN
-197 PTETEE
+197 TEVSFT
-203 INFAGVVE
+203 GVVE
-211 STVSEAII
+211 GTVSEAII

-247 NIIRVVTPSNIPT
+247 NIIRVVTPSDIPT

-281 AAYGYPG
+281 AAYGHPG
-288 NYIDANVHSQ
+288 NYILANVHSQ
-298 FVTYRQELR
+298 FVTYRQALR

-316 VYAVVYPDYP
+316 VYAVVYPEYP
-326 DYSFDQ
+326 DYQVD